1 MDMATT
7 VKIPFYTAYNRP
19 KTTAAPAGSKEEP
32 VYQMQ
37 IDLKGN
43 KTLVKTG
50 MTNIYDIIQESL
62 EQSKIETIMRK
73 ATEGDLHALTMM
85 NGQYID
91 TTDLP
96 ATLAEA
102 QRFVIQAKEEFDQ
115 LPINIRRA
123 FDMSAEKYIAN
134 YGTSDWLNIMGVKNE
149 TNTTTNTTDQKNDNT
164 NTNPTGTSTS
174 GGNKE

>member
-1 MDMATT
+1 MATT
-7 VKIPFYTAYNRP
+7 ITKIPFYTAYNRP
-19 KTTAAPAGSKEEP
+19 KTTATPAGSKEEP

-37 IDLKGN
+37 IDLRGN

-62 EQSKIETIMRK
+62 EQSKIETIIRR
-73 ATEGDLHALTMM
+73 ATEGDPYALTIM

-91 TTDLP
+91 TTDVP
-96 ATLAEA
+96 NTLAEA
-102 QRFVIQAKEEFDQ
+102 QQFVIRAKEEFDQ

-134 YGTSDWLNIMGVKNE
+134 YGTSDWMNIMGINNE
-149 TNTTTNTTDQKNDNT
+149 TKKTTNTPDQKNNNTDKNPTENNT
-164 NTNPTGTSTS
+164 N
-174 GGNKE
+174 GGDTK

>member
-1 MDMATT
+1 MATT
-7 VKIPFYTAYNRP
+7 VAKIPFYTAYNKP
-19 KTTAAPAGSKEEP
+19 KTTATPAGSKEEP

-37 IDLKGN
+37 IDLRGN

-62 EQSKIETIMRK
+62 EQSKIETIIRR
-73 ATEGDLHALTMM
+73 ATEGDPYALTMM

-91 TTDLP
+91 TTDVP
-96 ATLAEA
+96 NTLAEA
-102 QRFVIQAKEEFDQ
+102 QQFVIRAKEEFDQ

-134 YGTSDWLNIMGVKNE
+134 YGTSDWINIMGIKNE
-149 TNTTTNTTDQKNDNT
+149 TNKTTNTSNQKNDNT
-164 NTNPTGTSTS
+164 NTNTTGTSAN
-174 GGNKE
+174 GGDKK

>member
-1 MDMATT
+1 M
-7 VKIPFYTAYNRP
+7 KIPFFTAYNRP

-37 IDLKGN
+37 IDLRGN

-62 EQSKIETIMRK
+62 EQSKIETIIRR
-73 ATEGDLHALTMM
+73 ATEGDPYALTMM

-91 TTDLP
+91 TTDVP
-96 ATLAEA
+96 NTLAEA
-102 QRFVIQAKEEFDQ
+102 QQFVIRAKEEFDQ

-134 YGTSDWLNIMGVKNE
+134 YGTSDWINIMGIKNE
-149 TNTTTNTTDQKNDNT
+149 TNKTTNTSDQKNDNT
-164 NTNPTGTSTS
+164 NTDTTGTSTS
-174 GGNKE
+174 GGNQK